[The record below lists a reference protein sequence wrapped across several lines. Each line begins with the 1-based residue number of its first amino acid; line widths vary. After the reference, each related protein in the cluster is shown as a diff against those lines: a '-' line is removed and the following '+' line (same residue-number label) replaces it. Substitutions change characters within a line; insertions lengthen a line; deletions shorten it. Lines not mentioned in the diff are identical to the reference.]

1 MASATAPEGVAK
13 HGGSRPVLCW
23 QDKLALCDKNVILK
37 FISTA
42 ECQNKCKCFDKLR
55 ALDQDVALQVV
66 CGIREGR
73 VAGMS
78 ILFHKVVAT
87 PTTAWRHE

>member
-1 MASATAPEGVAK
+1 MASATAPEGRTK
-13 HGGSRPVLCW
+13 HGGSRPVACW

-42 ECQNKCKCFDKLR
+42 ECQNKCKCFDKVR
-55 ALDQDVALQVV
+55 ALGRDVALQVV

-73 VAGMS
+73 VAGMFIS
-78 ILFHKVVAT
+78 FHKFVVT
-87 PTTAWRHE
+87 LRDTWRHE